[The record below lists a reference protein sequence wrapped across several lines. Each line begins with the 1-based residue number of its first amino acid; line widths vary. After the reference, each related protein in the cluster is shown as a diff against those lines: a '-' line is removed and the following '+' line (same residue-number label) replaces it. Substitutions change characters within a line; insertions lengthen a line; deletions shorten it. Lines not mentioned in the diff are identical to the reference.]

1 MSDQK
6 DTLELFTAAAI
17 LGLLAGRNHNAVPYQ
32 VDELA
37 NLATDIAIKTNIVL
51 KNKTIEGIK

>member
-1 MSDQK
+1 MNQDP
-6 DTLELFTAAAI
+6 LELYTAAAI
-17 LGLLAGRNHNAVPYQ
+17 LGLLAGRNHAAIPYQ

-37 NLATDIAIKTNIVL
+37 NLATDIAVKTDIAL